1 MGEGRP
7 GSAVFIALAL
17 FAGNAVGDP
26 APAVPAA
33 RIAAG
38 APLQVDSNSDP
49 ASALINAR
57 VDIGRLRQVG
67 DAIEAELAWTLRSGM
82 LNDARAG
89 RPGVVIPE
97 GSASIS
103 RERIVCGA
111 EGALS
116 YSVETRIVAA
126 DGKLLDRQARD
137 AAAQRK
143 KAEAQE
149 RSLARM
155 TGRPTGYGPDPRSLV
170 CWAAACRCEGRAFTW
185 PPPPNLTPLE
195 HSARA
200 DEMRQAYAARFVP
213 NCRLP
218 A

>member
-1 MGEGRP
+1 MSR
-7 GSAVFIALAL
+7 SVIATALALAL
-17 FAGNAVGDP
+17 FAGAAAADP

-38 APLQVDSNSDP
+38 TPLQVDSNSDP
-49 ASALINAR
+49 AFALINAR

-82 LNDARAG
+82 LNDERAV

-97 GSASIS
+97 GSVSIS
-103 RERIVCGA
+103 REHIVCGA
-111 EGALS
+111 DGALS
-116 YSVETRIVAA
+116 FSVETRIVAA
-126 DGKLLDRQARD
+126 DGKLLDRRSQD
-137 AAAQRK
+137 AGAQRQ

-149 RSLARM
+149 QSLARM
-155 TGRPTGYGPDPRSLV
+155 TGRPTGYGSDPRSLV
-170 CWAAACRCEGRAFTW
+170 CWAAARRCEGQAFTW

-200 DEMRQAYAARFVP
+200 DKMRQGYAARFLP